1 MMNINTEDKKFRNTK
16 KMTALFVIDR
26 VNHIAIN
33 EINEKSEWIF
43 HEEATATIKVDGT
56 GILIDENNNA
66 FARRSVKKGKKAPEN
81 YVEFEVDSFT
91 GHSFGIEP
99 IDQSGF
105 KKFFYEALDNFEGD
119 LEPGTYELIGPKVNN
134 FYKGLDKHILV
145 PHGAEIATEIPDM
158 RTIDPNDAYEI
169 LEPIF
174 EEFRKNNI
182 EGIVWTG
189 ADNKR
194 VKLRVYDFFGDPNRR

>member
-1 MMNINTEDKKFRNTK
+1 MNINTEDKKFRNTK

-43 HEEATATIKVDGT
+43 HEEATATIKADGT
-56 GILIDENNNA
+56 GILIDENNKA

-119 LEPGTYELIGPKVNN
+119 LEPGTYELIGPKINKR
-134 FYKGLDKHILV
+134 YTDLDKHVLV
-145 PHGAEIATEIPDM
+145 KHGSEVAITIPDM
-158 RTIDPNDAYEI
+158 RNVEPDEAYET
-169 LEPIF
+169 LEPLF
-174 EEFRKNNI
+174 AQFKKDNI
-182 EGIVWTG
+182 EGIVWAG
-189 ADNKR
+189 AEGKR
-194 VKLRVYDFFGDPNRR
+194 VKLRVTDFFGDDSR

>member
-1 MMNINTEDKKFRNTK
+1 MNINTEDKKFRNTK

-33 EINEKSEWIF
+33 EINEKSEWLF
-43 HEEATATIKVDGT
+43 REEATATIKIDGT

-99 IDQSGF
+99 IEQSGF

-119 LEPGTYELIGPKVNN
+119 LEPGTYELIGPKINKR
-134 FYKGLDKHILV
+134 YTDLDKHVLV
-145 PHGAEIATEIPDM
+145 KHGSEVAITIPDM
-158 RTIDPNDAYEI
+158 RNVAPDEAYET

-174 EEFRKNNI
+174 AQFKKDNI
-182 EGIVWTG
+182 EGVVWAGTEG
-189 ADNKR
+189 KR
-194 VKLRVYDFFGDPNRR
+194 VKLRVTDFFGDDSR